1 MNHILPWIVFNRKFD
16 IFSTQVKERK
26 FPEFPSLNWQLMSV
40 KEENT
45 VKQNPVIGEMKF
57 REIPGIS
64 DVR

>member
-1 MNHILPWIVFNRKFD
+1 MY
-16 IFSTQVKERK
+16 
-26 FPEFPSLNWQLMSV
+26 V

-57 REIPGIS
+57 REIPGKS